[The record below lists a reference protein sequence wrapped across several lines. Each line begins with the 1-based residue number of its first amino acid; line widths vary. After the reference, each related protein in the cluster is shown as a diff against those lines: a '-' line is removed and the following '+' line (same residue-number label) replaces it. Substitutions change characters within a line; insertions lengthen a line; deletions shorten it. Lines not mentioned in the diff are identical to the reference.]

1 MRSSSSWTHVNSELL
16 AESSTSTLSTS
27 SPPGAGAGTSP
38 HLSLWLH
45 SKRIH
50 CALVNYID
58 SLVICSRWFTWAM
71 KLTSL
76 VWMFYLTFLA
86 LKAPVSTFCLDL
98 NIGNIWDGAVQPP
111 NPVPPDHLLQCGVG
125 CSCCPCH
132 GHHPLSLHLIIF
144 STISPFTFDRT
155 TALFSTTIFSAQSLS
170 CTVFCACSAW
180 IYQSPTS

>member
-27 SPPGAGAGTSP
+27 CPPGAGAGTSP

-86 LKAPVSTFCLDL
+86 LKGPVSTFCLDL

-111 NPVPPDHLLQCGVG
+111 NPVPPDHLPLWGGVFML
-125 CSCCPCH
+125 PM
-132 GHHPLSLHLIIF
+132 PLSPPSVTSLNNLLNHISLHLR
-144 STISPFTFDRT
+144 PHYRT
-155 TALFSTTIFSAQSLS
+155 LLHPRLLCAVPQLDSLLRM
-170 CTVFCACSAW
+170 
-180 IYQSPTS
+180 